1 MFQNN
6 MKQRMNWEDFY
17 GPNLGYALELY
28 DQYAEDP
35 DSIDPDLKDMF
46 DELGAPPSQIKEASG
61 TKEQG
66 RVTADLIQKIA
77 AAVKL
82 AEDIRTYG
90 HLNASVNPLRK
101 DPKKSELFPL
111 SEYGLTEEEMK
122 AIPASVICKDA
133 PANITNGLEAIQH
146 LRNTYKRTISFEFDH
161 VHDFEE
167 RAWITK
173 MVESGELF
181 RKNSPEKLS
190 AVLERLTEVEGFEQF
205 LHRTF
210 VGQKRFS
217 IEGLDALV
225 PVLDDIIAQSVKAG
239 TTNVNIGM
247 AHRGRLNVLAH
258 VLGKPYEIIFS
269 EFQHAPNKDLVPSE
283 GSTGISYGW
292 TGDVKY
298 HLGAD
303 RQLQDAETKSARITL
318 ANNPS
323 HLEFINPIVEGSTRA
338 AQETRTQKGY
348 PVQDETKSLA
358 ILIHGDAAFPGEGIV
373 AETLNLSSLKGYQV
387 GGAIHI
393 IANNMIGFTT
403 ESDESRSTKYA
414 SDLAKGY
421 EIPIVHVNADDPEA
435 CLSAVKFA
443 VEYRKRFNK
452 DFLIDLIG
460 YRRYGHNEMDEPST
474 TQPMLYDAVRKHPTV
489 KRIFAEKLVSEGLIS
504 EEQAQNIET
513 AVTKRI
519 EDAYK
524 KVPAKKED
532 AVREIELPEPVSNGF
547 PDVDTAIDFDVLRK
561 LNGELINWPESFNV
575 FGKLKRILERRAK
588 AFDDDRKVEW
598 SLAESLAFA
607 SILKDGTPIRLT
619 GQDSERGTFAQ
630 RNLVLHDSETGEEFV
645 ALHHLDD
652 CAASFTVHNS
662 PLSEGSVLGFE
673 YGYNVYSPETL
684 VMWEAQYGDFANAAQ
699 VYFDQF
705 ISAGRA

>member
-1 MFQNN
+1 MFQNS

-28 DQYAEDP
+28 DQYTQDP
-35 DSIDPDLKDMF
+35 NSIDPDLKEMF
-46 DELGAPPSQIKEASG
+46 DELGAPPSDIKEASG
-61 TKEQG
+61 TKEKG

-77 AAVKL
+77 SAVRL

-101 DPKKSELFPL
+101 DEKKSELFPL
-111 SEYGLTEEEMK
+111 SDYGLTEEEIK

-133 PANITNGLEAIQH
+133 PKNISNGLEAIQY

-161 VHDFEE
+161 VHDFKE
-167 RAWITK
+167 REWLTRKI
-173 MVESGELF
+173 ESGELF
-181 RKNSPEKLS
+181 QKNSAEKLS

-225 PVLDDIIAQSVKAG
+225 PVLDDIIAQSVKSG
-239 TTNVNIGM
+239 TTSVNIGM

-269 EFQHAPNKDLVPSE
+269 EFQHAPKSLVPSE
-283 GSTGISYGW
+283 DPLESATDGRGMSNTIWGRIGSFKTL
-292 TGDVKY
+292 KQNQRA
-298 HLGAD
+298 LP
-303 RQLQDAETKSARITL
+303 L

-338 AQETRTQKGY
+338 AQETRTQSGY

-403 ESDESRSTKYA
+403 ESAESRSTKYA

-443 VEYRKRFNK
+443 VEYRKTFNK

-474 TQPMLYDAVRKHPTV
+474 TQPMLYDAVRKHPTSN
-489 KRIFAEKLVSEGLIS
+489 KFSLKKLVKEGVVT
-504 EEQAQNIET
+504 EEVVQNIEKS
-513 AVTKRI
+513 VTKRI
-519 EDAYK
+519 EDAIQ
-524 KVPAKKED
+524 KVPSKKEHT
-532 AVREIELPEPVSNGF
+532 ACEIELPEPVSNGF
-547 PDVDTAIDFDVLRK
+547 PDVDTSIDFDVLRK
-561 LNGELINWPESFNV
+561 LNGELINWRV
-575 FGKLKRILERRAK
+575 I
-588 AFDDDRKVEW
+588 
-598 SLAESLAFA
+598 
-607 SILKDGTPIRLT
+607 
-619 GQDSERGTFAQ
+619 
-630 RNLVLHDSETGEEFV
+630 
-645 ALHHLDD
+645 
-652 CAASFTVHNS
+652 
-662 PLSEGSVLGFE
+662 
-673 YGYNVYSPETL
+673 
-684 VMWEAQYGDFANAAQ
+684 
-699 VYFDQF
+699 
-705 ISAGRA
+705 

>member
-1 MFQNN
+1 
-6 MKQRMNWEDFY
+6 MNWEDFY

-46 DELGAPPSQIKEASG
+46 DELGAPPSQIKEASE

-122 AIPASVICKDA
+122 AIPVSVICKDA

-387 GGAIHI
+387 GG
-393 IANNMIGFTT
+393 
-403 ESDESRSTKYA
+403 
-414 SDLAKGY
+414 
-421 EIPIVHVNADDPEA
+421 P
-435 CLSAVKFA
+435 
-443 VEYRKRFNK
+443 
-452 DFLIDLIG
+452 
-460 YRRYGHNEMDEPST
+460 
-474 TQPMLYDAVRKHPTV
+474 
-489 KRIFAEKLVSEGLIS
+489 
-504 EEQAQNIET
+504 
-513 AVTKRI
+513 
-519 EDAYK
+519 
-524 KVPAKKED
+524 
-532 AVREIELPEPVSNGF
+532 
-547 PDVDTAIDFDVLRK
+547 
-561 LNGELINWPESFNV
+561 
-575 FGKLKRILERRAK
+575 
-588 AFDDDRKVEW
+588 
-598 SLAESLAFA
+598 
-607 SILKDGTPIRLT
+607 
-619 GQDSERGTFAQ
+619 
-630 RNLVLHDSETGEEFV
+630 
-645 ALHHLDD
+645 
-652 CAASFTVHNS
+652 
-662 PLSEGSVLGFE
+662 
-673 YGYNVYSPETL
+673 
-684 VMWEAQYGDFANAAQ
+684 
-699 VYFDQF
+699 F
-705 ISAGRA
+705 ISSPII